1 MILSF
6 VIIIIPDM
14 FDPDKHTIDGTIE
27 IHTWQY
33 HIAAIGIFIT
43 WLINML
49 MVSSGGLGIWKYLF
63 LYMKCELFSIILGRE
78 DSTVWHICPNA

>member
-1 MILSF
+1 
-6 VIIIIPDM
+6 M

-49 MVSSGGLGIWKYLF
+49 MVSSGGLGI
-63 LYMKCELFSIILGRE
+63 
-78 DSTVWHICPNA
+78 